1 MVTQVLDT
9 SVVAKWFF
17 EEEGSDRADLLLQEF
32 AQGTARAIV
41 PSSLFSELASVF
53 WVRRRDGLTEG
64 EAQAFWGELVHF
76 PLDIIQ
82 VSHQLLFEVLAFSFR
97 EQVSPYDATFVVLA
111 RKLEC
116 DLITA
121 DGVLWRKIQG
131 TCPWVKLL

>member
-1 MVTQVLDT
+1 MVTWVLDT
-9 SVVAKWFF
+9 SVVVKWFL
-17 EEEGSDRADLLLQEF
+17 EEEGTDRADFLLQQIVE
-32 AQGTARAIV
+32 GMTRAVV
-41 PSSLFSELASVF
+41 PSSLFSELANVF
-53 WVRRRDGLTEG
+53 WVHRRDGLTEA
-64 EAQAFWGELVHF
+64 EAQAFWGELVHL
-76 PLDIIQ
+76 PLDTIE
-82 VSHQLLFEVLAFSFR
+82 VSHQLLFETLAFSFR